1 MERHPEDN
9 LELRQTMS
17 GVHYILAKDL
27 DVDKWDACVD
37 SDPEPL
43 MYNLSW
49 YLDTLGDDWDGL
61 VLDDYRA
68 VMPVVHGK
76 KYGQRYVYRPFGV
89 QQQGISG
96 VGADEPQT
104 VHLFLQ
110 VLAKHFKYAEVY
122 LNHRNPY
129 EGGEKVWKMEEKIN
143 LVLPISGSY
152 ENLYQHFSKNTQRN
166 IKKAKKHRFS
176 VFEHDPPEVLMRI
189 FEENQAKRYGVDES
203 FKRVML
209 HLMHVLLHKRR
220 ATLWTLHDERNSPV
234 AGIFVVQYK
243 GRATLLFSAMDDYGR
258 EHGAMAHLINEYLV
272 MASGHVTFFDFEGSN
287 EPGLERFYKG
297 FGAVYRNYT
306 FLKYNRLPLPFRWF
320 K

>member
-1 MERHPEDN
+1 MNQVR
-9 LELRQTMS
+9 
-17 GVHYILAKDL
+17 YISAGDL
-27 DVDKWDACVD
+27 DVDKWDACVH

-43 MYNLSW
+43 IYNTSW

-61 VLDDYRA
+61 VFGDYLA

-76 KYGQRYVYRPFGV
+76 KWRQTYVYRPFGV

-96 VGADEPQT
+96 QGADDAQL
-104 VHLFLQ
+104 VYSFLE
-110 VLAKHFKYAEVY
+110 VLTSKYRYCEVY
-122 LNHRNPY
+122 LNHTNPS
-129 EGGEKVWKMEEKIN
+129 ERLPKHWSDSEKVN

-152 ENLYQHFSKNTQRN
+152 ENLYENFSKNTKRN
-166 IKKAKKHRFS
+166 IKKAKKHKFT
-176 VFEHDPPEVLMRI
+176 VFEHDPPDVLIRL
-189 FEENQAKRYGVDES
+189 FQENQGKKYKVDDD
-203 FKRVML
+203 FFRVMR

-220 ATLWTLHDERNSPV
+220 AVLWTLHDERNSPV
-234 AGIFVVQYK
+234 AGIFVVEYK

-272 MASGHVTFFDFEGSN
+272 MASGHVILFDFEGSN

-297 FGAVYRNYT
+297 FGAVHRNYS